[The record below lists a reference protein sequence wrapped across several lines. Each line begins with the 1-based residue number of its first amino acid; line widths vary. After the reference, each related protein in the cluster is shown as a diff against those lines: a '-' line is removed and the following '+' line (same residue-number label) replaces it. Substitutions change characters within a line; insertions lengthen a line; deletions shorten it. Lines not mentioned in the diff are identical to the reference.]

1 MAIKKEVHVTIA
13 PDGMVTLETH
23 GFKSAECEEELKS
36 VEKSVGLVKSRARTK
51 EYYESATKTRHIKDT
66 STK

>member
-13 PDGMVTLETH
+13 ADGKVTLETH
-23 GFKSAECEEELKS
+23 GFKGAECEEELKS
-36 VEKSVGLVKSRARTK
+36 VEKAIGKVKKRERTK
-51 EYYESATKTRHIKDT
+51 EYYESGTKAGHIKNT